1 MSAAPTWGVT
11 GLDWEL
17 TMPLPKVLL
26 DGADTSGGILGR
38 AYWTSLA
45 RVQQVR
51 QRMMAKSALMAAIRP
66 KLMAWEEPPGLG
78 KPREG
83 S

>member
-1 MSAAPTWGVT
+1 
-11 GLDWEL
+11 
-17 TMPLPKVLL
+17 MPLPKVLL

-66 KLMAWEEPPGLG
+66 KLKGVAARPG
-78 KPREG
+78 EAQ
-83 S
+83 